1 MKQIAAGQVYR
12 HQSGGIYTVFDVTNT
27 SHPSD
32 KFVPTVYYIGAHG
45 QRWSRPL
52 VEFQDKFT
60 LMFYGTNLAPISVSA
75 LRIWKGGV
83 ESRHNITA
91 PLPVPKTFGRIN

>member
-1 MKQIAAGQVYR
+1 MKQIAAGQVCR

-60 LMFYGTNLAPISVSA
+60 LVGDTVLLEQWRGGNATA
-75 LRIWKGGV
+75 AACKGGA
-83 ESRHNITA
+83 HDA
-91 PLPVPKTFGRIN
+91 